1 MKMPKKL
8 RDKWVKALRSGEYG
22 QTKGILTNGKG
33 GFCCLGVLQHVA
45 SGGSCEA
52 YDDLAGEF
60 MGSPTSKWYSD
71 NGISE
76 YSGDVSALIT
86 MNDKRRSKFTTIANW
101 IEKNIEVY

>member
-22 QTKGILTNGKG
+22 QTKGTLTNGKG

-45 SGGSCEA
+45 SGGSCEV
-52 YDDLAGEF
+52 YDGTFRAC
-60 MGSPTSKWYSD
+60 PTPKWYSD
-71 NGISE
+71 NGIYE
-76 YSGDVSALIT
+76 RLGDESTLIE
-86 MNDKRRSKFTTIANW
+86 MNDVRRSKFTTIANW